1 MNAQVLAS
9 VEEMDT
15 LELHYENILRAKVEA
30 DPDKMLAISKDKSN
44 TDNPM
49 DRENVEDSVRVET
62 IRSLQSVYTNIQD
75 TLHDNFHHLR
85 VPVVEDCKPDVSE
98 ASFVTHAA
106 SMFQAT
112 TDYRIIRITNL

>member
-49 DRENVEDSVRVET
+49 DRENVEDSLRVET

-98 ASFVTHAA
+98 PFCYVRKYPT

-112 TDYRIIRITNL
+112 TDCRIINH